1 MALRQE
7 IGRPQAEEFSPCGQK
22 VHKSRMVEEAGFFP
36 GRYEIKDHIF
46 FILEVKETSP
56 TTHVQKGSLEVQK
69 GGSITS
75 Q

>member
-1 MALRQE
+1 MDR
-7 IGRPQAEEFSPCGQK
+7 QK
-22 VHKSRMVEEAGFFP
+22 VHKSRMVEEAGFCP

-56 TTHVQKGSLEVQK
+56 ATRVQKGSLEVQK
-69 GGSITS
+69 GGGVTS

>member
-7 IGRPQAEEFSPCGQK
+7 IGRLQAEEFSPCGQK
-22 VHKSRMVEEAGFFP
+22 VHKSRMVEEAGFCL
-36 GRYEIKDHIF
+36 GRYEIKIF

-69 GGSITS
+69 GGGVTS